1 MSSDSGFVLAGKL
14 HLSRHS
20 RLRPG
25 IYAAMDSRSQPG
37 MTSRGALTRND
48 NNKRYDLNSDKPNKY
63 VA

>member
-1 MSSDSGFVLAGKL
+1 
-14 HLSRHS
+14 
-20 RLRPG
+20 
-25 IYAAMDSRSQPG
+25 MDSRTQPG